1 MDMAWN
7 QDGWDDGNALPNVP
21 IRFHAALSTETAVLV
36 SSCVRLRVTVILAIV
51 FFWNIIIIQNILLDI
66 QNMIVIWLTPVNS
79 SHWYI
84 TMFLNCPIYS
94 GLANQSSARK
104 IDVGCPLGAPLA
116 RQVWKVLEAVF
127 TAFFTGEIVAGTE
140 DSGAQ
145 KTLEKTISIIYIY
158 MICYYT
164 F

>member
-7 QDGWDDGNALPNVP
+7 QDGWDDDGNALPNVP
-21 IRFHAALSTETAVLV
+21 IRFHAALSTETEFLCAVTHQL
-36 SSCVRLRVTVILAIV
+36 ILAIV
-51 FFWNIIIIQNILLDI
+51 FSWKIIIIQNILLDI
-66 QNMIVIWLTPVNS
+66 QNMIVIWFTPVNS

-127 TAFFTGEIVAGTE
+127 TAFFIGEIVAGTE

-145 KTLEKTISIIYIY
+145 KTLEKTISILYIYIY